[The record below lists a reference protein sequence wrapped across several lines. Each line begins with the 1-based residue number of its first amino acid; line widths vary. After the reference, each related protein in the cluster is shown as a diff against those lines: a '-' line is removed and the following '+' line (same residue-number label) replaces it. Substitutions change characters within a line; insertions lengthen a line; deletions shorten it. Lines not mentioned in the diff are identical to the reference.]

1 MRERLRIGEVARLVS
16 VTTKTVRHYEKVGLL
31 QQTDRS
37 DAGYRLYTADDLLRV
52 HRIKQL
58 RSLGLPLQRIKE
70 VLGGSGSGE
79 DLRGVLEAVAW
90 GCREETR
97 GSRRTPDRLKEML
110 SRDDLEDPDYPP
122 QAFKL
127 AEEHLGDLLKYVSP
141 SVLQQEKRLWATI
154 ESLDWPASYVGRPYA
169 RTGVLSTALR
179 GALG

>member
-1 MRERLRIGEVARLVS
+1 MRERLRIGEVARLVG

-79 DLRGVLEAVAW
+79 DLQGVLEAVAW
-90 GCREETR
+90 GCRGETR
-97 GSRRTPDRLKEML
+97 GSRRTP
-110 SRDDLEDPDYPP
+110 
-122 QAFKL
+122 
-127 AEEHLGDLLKYVSP
+127 
-141 SVLQQEKRLWATI
+141 
-154 ESLDWPASYVGRPYA
+154 
-169 RTGVLSTALR
+169 
-179 GALG
+179 